1 MQGFEKKD
9 PKGEKLFQKPEFLK
23 PPPSDKQ
30 KLSST
35 IKKVENITEIVDL
48 ERESLIKTIEKLK
61 QKANV
66 IELILNHGSLTGKMI
81 LKNGIIID
89 VSFDEYTDIE
99 AIIYL
104 IQLTEE
110 DLLSYLPMF
119 LKKRLEEENLLETLE
134 SMIKYRPQDI
144 KFEIEMEESIKE
156 GKKIEDK
163 QIEDKQTSDISL
175 DELDKEIEALLLE
188 IDKKEEV
195 KKQQTQPQKEI
206 EEIETLEEDIIKES
220 INTEDKKEEKL
231 EEIEIEKE
239 KIEEEKEEMDNNIKV
254 IQEDQEKTIEVNA
267 EELVEET
274 EEKSVEETEKEITNQ
289 EKLTENKEKE
299 LDVEEISKEDEH
311 IEQKIEEKI
320 ESTNLINQIEYDQ
333 IEIIETIE
341 EKVQE
346 NDEEKI
352 KEEFE
357 EININEIK
365 NIDKKIGKAKKIE
378 KREEKIQM
386 LIDNIVN
393 KLSNIPPLE
402 EFHIIN
408 TESEELEYSSN
419 ESIDDFLLSTI
430 IATFKDLSMM
440 SSFSSE
446 SINNIVIDTNSYYQI
461 ITNIDDSRIIIAK
474 CSKKANPSLISSLIT
489 KAIKSK

>member
-1 MQGFEKKD
+1 MQGFERKD

-156 GKKIEDK
+156 EKK
-163 QIEDKQTSDISL
+163 IEDKQTSDISL

-195 KKQQTQPQKEI
+195 KKSETQQSQKEI

-239 KIEEEKEEMDNNIKV
+239 KTEEEKEDMDNNIK
-254 IQEDQEKTIEVNA
+254 IIQKYQQEDQEKTIEVNA
-267 EELVEET
+267 EKLIEET
-274 EEKSVEETEKEITNQ
+274 EEKSAEETEKEITNQ
-289 EKLTENKEKE
+289 EKLIENKEKD
-299 LDVEEISKEDEH
+299 LDVEEISKEDKH

>member
-1 MQGFEKKD
+1 MQGFERKD

-23 PPPSDKQ
+23 PPSSDKQ
-30 KLSST
+30 KLSPT
-35 IKKVENITEIVDL
+35 TKKVENITEIVDL
-48 ERESLIKTIEKLK
+48 ERESLIRTIEKLK

-66 IELILNHGSLTGKMI
+66 IELILNHGSLTGKII

-119 LKKRLEEENLLETLE
+119 LKKKLEEENLLETLE

-156 GKKIEDK
+156 EKKIENK
-163 QIEDKQTSDISL
+163 QNSDISL

-195 KKQQTQPQKEI
+195 KKPEIQQSQKEI
-206 EEIETLEEDIIKES
+206 EEIETLEEHIIKES
-220 INTEDKKEEKL
+220 INTEEKL
-231 EEIEIEKE
+231 EEIEIEEE

-254 IQEDQEKTIEVNA
+254 IQEDQEKNIEVNV
-267 EELVEET
+267 EELVEEP

-289 EKLTENKEKE
+289 EELIENKEKE
-299 LDVEEISKEDEH
+299 LDVEEISKEDEY
-311 IEQKIEEKI
+311 IEQNIEEKT
-320 ESTNLINQIEYDQ
+320 ESTNLINQIENDQ
-333 IEIIETIE
+333 IEVIETIE

-346 NDEEKI
+346 NNEEKI
-352 KEEFE
+352 KEKSEKIS
-357 EININEIK
+357 INKTE
-365 NIDKKIGKAKKIE
+365 NIEKKITELEKHE
-378 KREEKIQM
+378 KREEKTQM
-386 LIDNIVN
+386 LIDNLVN

-446 SINNIVIDTNSYYQI
+446 SINNVVIDTNSYYQI